1 MGEWAICRGI
11 PCRLQ
16 FLTFSREITTPPR
29 GKMSK
34 TPPKKTSSPSTEK
47 ETTTFP
53 ELGDGWT
60 NVEWTIL
67 EHTHDHIRS
76 RGSDEPEKLDPAKL
90 AEEFLK
96 IYEKSEYRKKAE
108 EEGKEK
114 KEFTVE
120 EVRDR
125 IVALRDIRDR
135 RKSGELPP
143 APKLGSPASI
153 KSTASRRLSDL
164 FDFVR
169 FW

>member
-1 MGEWAICRGI
+1 MGIYSPLSI
-11 PCRLQ
+11 VL
-16 FLTFSREITTPPR
+16 LISRHDVDEPNKTPR
-29 GKMSK
+29 KSK
-34 TPPKKTSSPSTEK
+34 TKKGFEYPSTSK
-47 ETTTFP
+47 EPTLP
-53 ELGDGWT
+53 EFGDGWT

-76 RGSDEPEKLDPAKL
+76 LGKEEPEKLDPTKL

-96 IYEKSEYRKKAE
+96 IYEKSEFKTKAL

-114 KEFTVE
+114 KVFTVE

-125 IVALRDIRDR
+125 IVALRDIRER

-143 APKLGSPASI
+143 APRLASPASI
-153 KSTASRRLSDL
+153 KSEDKGSRRLSGL
-164 FDFVR
+164 LSYAK